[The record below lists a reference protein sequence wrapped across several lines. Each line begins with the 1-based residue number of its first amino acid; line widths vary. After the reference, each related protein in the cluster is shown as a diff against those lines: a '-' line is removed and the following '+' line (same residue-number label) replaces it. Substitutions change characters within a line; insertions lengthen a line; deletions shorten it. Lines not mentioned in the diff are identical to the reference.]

1 MNNTDTPSRIPSK
14 TGLTQAQRTARTR
27 SKLLRAALDLIAEG
41 GFQNASLAN
50 IGERAGYSR
59 GVVTHTF
66 GSKARLLA
74 QLVERM
80 GERFNHKNLKPAIGD
95 KRGTDALCT
104 TVDETI
110 KAAYD
115 YPVDTRAFYSLLF
128 EALGPL
134 PELREPFAAVH
145 RESRDNIAILIQNGI
160 DEGQINP
167 SLDAK
172 AQAGLLIGTLRG
184 TLYQWLLDEDF
195 DLKQAGEEHKKS
207 ILISFTSHQ
216 VTIN

>member
-1 MNNTDTPSRIPSK
+1 MDTDPTPRIHGK

-27 SKLLRAALDLIAEG
+27 SRLLRAALDLIAEG
-41 GFQNASLAN
+41 GFQNAILAN

-80 GERFNHKNLKPAIGD
+80 GERFNHKNLIPAIGD
-95 KRGTDALCT
+95 KTGTEALCT
-104 TVDETI
+104 TIDETI

-134 PELREPFAAVH
+134 PELREPFAGLH
-145 RESRDNIAILIQNGI
+145 RDSRNNIAALIQKGI
-160 DEGQINP
+160 DEGSINP
-167 SLDAK
+167 SLNAT
-172 AQAGLLIGTLRG
+172 AQAGLIIGALRG
-184 TLYQWLLDEDF
+184 TLYQWLLDESF
-195 DLKQAGEEHKKS
+195 DLHLAGEEHKKS
-207 ILISFTSHQ
+207 IRIIFSTNRT
-216 VTIN
+216 TI